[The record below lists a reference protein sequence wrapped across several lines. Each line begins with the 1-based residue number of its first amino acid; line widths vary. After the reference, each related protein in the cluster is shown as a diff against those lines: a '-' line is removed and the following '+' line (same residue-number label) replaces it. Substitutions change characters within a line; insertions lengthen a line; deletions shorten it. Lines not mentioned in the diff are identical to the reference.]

1 MDGWFKL
8 HRKITESAIFSDP
21 DLLRLWI
28 YCLSKA
34 AYRPTSV
41 LIEKQE
47 ISLQPGQFI
56 TGRFSLHQ
64 EYNAGVAPRKKIK
77 ETTLWSWLKRLES
90 YGNLDIKSYNKYS
103 VVTVVKWS
111 EYQETLTTEPQQ
123 TDNRLTTE
131 RQQTDTNKK
140 LKNLENLEKERN
152 ISTTTGPTA
161 FMDEYT
167 KVYGTMHMTGTM
179 QGFFHNLQ
187 QKGYTDFFCTELLL
201 EAAESSN
208 GGKPSLRY
216 LETIRDRW
224 IREGIQSRE
233 QAKGNRITVIGGGNS
248 GKRGSNYG
256 RSSEASRKAASRGE
270 EHFIGTPGKEHRGP
284 SLEEL
289 RQIASNFE

>member
-140 LKNLENLEKERN
+140 LKNLENERS
-152 ISTTTGPTA
+152 ISTTTTGPTA

-167 KVYGTMHMTGTM
+167 KVYGTIHMTGTM
-179 QGFFHNLQ
+179 QGFFHKLQ
-187 QKGYTDFFCTELLL
+187 EKGYDDSFCTELLL

-224 IREGIQSRE
+224 IREGITSRE

-248 GKRGSNYG
+248 GKRGSSYS
-256 RSSEASRKAASRGE
+256 RSSEANRKAANRGE
-270 EHFIGTPGKEHRGP
+270 ESFIGTPGKETGGP
-284 SLEEL
+284 SLDEV
-289 RQIASNFE
+289 RRMASNFE